1 MHKLCTIAALMVAS
15 ATAFADR
22 ATLDQT
28 KTQMALR
35 LSEPPV
41 IDGKI
46 DIPGGESWVRAGGS
60 IGSNGQSYWHVRP
73 DARFEDGIRGGSAG
87 DGAANPPTTEA
98 DLRFDVWAGFDD
110 RNLYVAVRVR
120 DDIRITDSAEA
131 NSKNGN
137 TWLDDSVEI
146 FIDGDNN
153 NVATRDTSGS
163 NPDVV
168 GSGGQFVITANN
180 AYREA
185 EAGNPGFGE
194 NAAWF
199 AKTSILTDTA
209 GNEIGYE
216 AEFRIS
222 LAALKSPKE
231 GDIIG
236 FSVAVNDDDD
246 GGNGDRQ
253 VIWVGAPHTEAS
265 YGNLILGNTRSY
277 DAPKVSA
284 APVIDGVVN
293 ASEYAGAKEIK
304 VDPFNAIYDIPSGDD
319 TFPVG
324 DHGYSAW
331 IVHDNNA
338 IYAAFDVIDDKVVN
352 DSAEPGSNDGN
363 TWEDDSVEILFDAD
377 HSHDLGRG
385 SGQFEGQYVFTAN
398 GASRDNE
405 SNNPQFGADGDWFAV
420 TTKTARGYQVEFK
433 IKKSALFNPA
443 DGAVLGYHL
452 DQNDDDGEGRKG
464 QPGWS
469 GRAHNEFTYGHLR
482 LLAGGAT
489 PPPSGVRFQGIAV
502 KGDRVEIAISS
513 AEPPGRHTLQR
524 AGTLVPAQWADVS
537 GVTFV
542 AGAGGTLTASIPKP
556 TAATEFYRVVVR

>member
-1 MHKLCTIAALMVAS
+1 MRILKYIVVLSIAGSTV
-15 ATAFADR
+15 FADR
-22 ATLDQT
+22 ATLDAT

-35 LSEPPV
+35 LPEAPV

-60 IGSNGQSYWHVRP
+60 TGGNGQSYWHVRP
-73 DARFEDGIRGGSAG
+73 DARFEDGIRGGSIG
-87 DGAANPPTTEA
+87 DGAANPPVNDA
-98 DLRFDVWAGFDD
+98 DLRFDVWVGFDAQ
-110 RNLYVAVRVR
+110 NLYVAVRVR
-120 DDIRITDSAEA
+120 DDVLMSDSADA
-131 NSKNGN
+131 GSNNGT
-137 TWLDDSVEI
+137 TWLDDSVEV

-153 NVATRDTSGS
+153 NVETRDTSGT

-168 GSGGQFVITANN
+168 GSGGQFVITIND

-185 EAGNPGFGE
+185 EAGNPGFGA

-199 AKTSILTDTA
+199 AKTSRLTDA
-209 GNEIGYE
+209 GGAEIGYE

-253 VIWVGAPHTEAS
+253 MIWAGKPHTEAS
-265 YGNLILGNTRSY
+265 YGNLILGNNRSY
-277 DAPKVSA
+277 EAPKVTA
-284 APVIDGVVN
+284 APNIDGVVN
-293 ASEYAGAKEIK
+293 GAEYAGAKEIK
-304 VDPFNAIYDIPSGDD
+304 VDTINAIYDIPSGDD
-319 TFPVG
+319 TFPPG

-331 IVHDNNA
+331 IVHDNDA
-338 IYAAFDVIDDKVVN
+338 IYAAFDVTDDKVVN
-352 DSAEPGSNDGN
+352 DTAETGTNDGN

-405 SNNPQFGADGDWFAV
+405 SNNPQFGATGDWFAM

-433 IKKSALFNPA
+433 IKKSALFSPP

-482 LLAGGAT
+482 LLAGAPTGGT
-489 PPPSGVRFQGIAV
+489 IRFGGISV
-502 KGDRVEIAISS
+502 KGDRIEITVSS
-513 AEPPGRHTLQR
+513 SEPPGRHTLQR
-524 AGTLVPAQWADVS
+524 ASALPTTQWTDVS
-537 GVTFV
+537 GVTFT
-542 AGAGGTLTASIPKP
+542 AGAGGTLTTSIPKP
-556 TAATEFYRVVVR
+556 TSSTEFYRIVVR